1 MNNFELRRDRFD
13 FFESFENPLL
23 NLTIQLEVPDF
34 IPFCKQRQL
43 PVFHFFLFCLMKSL
57 NELDHFKYR
66 LVDGKVV
73 KNDVLNGS
81 YTVLIEQNLF
91 NYTCFN
97 YVNNLNSFIGESL
110 KAKSVSSKTHK
121 LLNTSIDTSAKDPKN
136 YVFITSL
143 PWFDFTSIQ
152 HPVYKFKSSDVPS
165 IAWGKFTQLENQ
177 KMRMPFS
184 IQVHHGFVDGVH
196 IHELAKKIETV
207 ITEQLVSSV
216 LP

>member
-1 MNNFELRRDRFD
+1 MKNFELRRDRFE

-34 IPFCKQRQL
+34 IPFCKEHQL

-66 LVDGKVV
+66 LVNGEVI
-73 KNDVLNGS
+73 KNDILNGS
-81 YTVLIEQNLF
+81 YTVLNEQNLF

-97 YVNNLNSFIGESL
+97 YINDLKLFIGESL
-110 KAKSVSSKTHK
+110 SARSISTTTKE
-121 LLNTSIDTSAKDPKN
+121 LLNTAIDKNGVDFKN

-143 PWFDFTSIQ
+143 PWFEFTSIQ

-165 IAWGKFTQLENQ
+165 IAWGKFNQTGNQ
-177 KMRMPFS
+177 KIRMPFS

-196 IHELAKKIETV
+196 IHELACRISETIHKI
-207 ITEQLVSSV
+207 I
-216 LP
+216 